1 MFGGGL
7 AMFAILVV
15 IVFGIAGV
23 VMGIRRLLRR
33 PR

>member
-1 MFGGGL
+1 MAAL
-7 AMFAILVV
+7 AMFAVPVV

-23 VMGIRRLLRR
+23 VMGIRRLLRS